1 MKQETT
7 GNWEKE
13 FDRKYKDCEFGEFE
27 TDTQAIKSFI
37 HHQLQK
43 AREEAIVA
51 IFSGATIEY
60 KGRFF
65 KISDQDALNFIQWR
79 QANLTNSQ
87 E

>member
-1 MKQETT
+1 MQTITLTAKDTAHQ
-7 GNWEKE
+7 KE
-13 FDRKYKDCEFGEFE
+13 LEE
-27 TDTQAIKSFI
+27 AV
-37 HHQLQK
+37 QK